1 MTTLD
6 TAIVITDNFEG
17 ARLLIEPGHR
27 DADDRDALRV
37 RVDKHGDT
45 VATLYV
51 PTFLVRDLV
60 CRMLEA
66 ANGYPVAVTVRRN
79 VRAGVSETRDADEV
93 RP

>member
-1 MTTLD
+1 MFLENDASRANSDLD
-6 TAIVITDNFEG
+6 G
-17 ARLLIEPGHR
+17 
-27 DADDRDALRV
+27 ALRV

-93 RP
+93 KP